1 MVGIIL
7 TDGIAPVFQLTVQA
21 AVAVS
26 KVLLVKDVFMGSG
39 LGGISTVMSAVREI
53 PPVLKGLL
61 QKHPEDI
68 RQGKP
73 RVGQQSESP
82 RKKEGDAQT

>member
-21 AVAVS
+21 AVAVA
-26 KVLLVKDVFMGSG
+26 KFLLDKDVFMGQR
-39 LGGISTVMSAVREI
+39 LGGIFIVTSAVREI

-61 QKHPEDI
+61 QKHPDGI
-68 RQGKP
+68 REGKP
-73 RVGQQSESP
+73 RGDQQSESP
-82 RKKEGDAQT
+82 RKKEGGAQT

>member
-21 AVAVS
+21 AVAVA
-26 KVLLVKDVFMGSG
+26 KFLLVKDVFMRSG

-68 RQGKP
+68 REGKP
-73 RVGQQSESP
+73 RGDQQSESP
-82 RKKEGDAQT
+82 RKKEGGAQT